1 MMEAV
6 LSGWSLMAKFKEFCS
21 AKDLAPFSK
30 DLWTQ
35 IGRFAHL
42 VRRLPVF
49 LAECSTH
56 ALRLPRARA
65 GAAAVCCP
73 VPRRRRRGRLSP
85 T

>member
-1 MMEAV
+1 MEAV
-6 LSGWSLMAKFKEFCS
+6 LSGWTLMAKFKEFCS

-42 VRRLPVF
+42 VRRLPDSHGR
-49 LAECSTH
+49 LQH
-56 ALRLPRARA
+56 ACARLPRGRA